1 MSNSGGVMLVCSWA
15 SVNDV
20 VQNKFHFRIDLLS
33 QHLID
38 QSHRR
43 KHQMNVQ
50 HPLKVNNKGTKKKA
64 IDIIL
69 VSLLLT
75 RNIFHIVL

>member
-20 VQNKFHFRIDLLS
+20 VQNKLHLGIDLLS

-38 QSHRR
+38 QSHPR

-50 HPLKVNNKGTKKKA
+50 DPLKVNNKGTKKKA